1 MNKKILN
8 TSHCQVKTVKYK
20 GRDYRVQSDK
30 NGFRKSKNKY
40 LNGQK
45 IRIIVDEKFG
55 ECLDIRKKTELSNDE
70 ININAL
76 PIKQKK
82 VIGSTSLHEKFRK
95 GKKL

>member
-1 MNKKILN
+1 MFSMMYNVPPILVAGYEWYN
-8 TSHCQVKTVKYK
+8 
-20 GRDYRVQSDK
+20 
-30 NGFRKSKNKY
+30 NG
-40 LNGQK
+40 
-45 IRIIVDEKFG
+45 G